1 MKHIFTLGLWAV
13 SILALHA
20 QDDLVNKVK
29 NNGSG
34 SGTGF
39 QFQSV
44 INLEATPVKNQGSSG
59 TCWSYST
66 TGFLESELI
75 RMGKEPIDLSEMY
88 TVRMVYLAKAE
99 KFIRL
104 HGDMP
109 YGQGGALPDKMWV
122 IKAYGA
128 MPQEAYTGLKEGQTK
143 NQHNALEAAI
153 KSFLEAVVS
162 APEGKI
168 DPSWRIALEGILDAY
183 LGPCPKEFD
192 YKGKRYTPR
201 TFADKVLG
209 IQPDDY
215 VQLTSFIHQPMYE
228 RVVVEVPDNWSWGP
242 SYNVPLPELM
252 AFVEYALQEG
262 YTLSWATDVSEKG
275 FSLKNG
281 LALVPAK
288 PWNDMT
294 DAERESLFQGP
305 GAELLITPELRQK
318 AYDSWETTDDHGMQ
332 ITGIV
337 KDQSGKKY
345 FVVKNSWGEIAN
357 PNSPAGYIYASEA
370 FVAYKTISIVAHKK
384 AIPKGT
390 AKKLGF

>member
-1 MKHIFTLGLWAV
+1 MKKGLFVWMWIASV
-13 SILALHA
+13 WSIQA

-29 NNGSG
+29 DNGGG

-39 QFQSV
+39 NFQTV
-44 INLEATPVKNQGSSG
+44 VNLTATPVKNQGSSG

-66 TGFLESELI
+66 TGFIESELI

-109 YGQGGALPDKMWV
+109 YGQGGALPDKLWV
-122 IKAYGA
+122 IKQYGA

-153 KSFLEAVVS
+153 KSLLEAVV
-162 APEGKI
+162 ANPDGKI
-168 DPSWRIALEGILDAY
+168 DPSWRKALEGILDAY
-183 LGPCPKEFD
+183 LGPCPAEFE
-192 YKGKRYTPR
+192 YKGKRYNPR
-201 TFADKVLG
+201 SFADKVLG

-215 VQLTSFIHQPMYE
+215 VQLTSFIHQPLFTQ
-228 RVVVEVPDNWSWGP
+228 VVVEVPDNWSWGP
-242 SYNVPLPELM
+242 SYNVPLDDLM

-288 PWNDMT
+288 PWNELT
-294 DAERESLFQGP
+294 EAERQGLFQGP
-305 GAELLITPELRQK
+305 GPEMNITPELRQL
-318 AYDSWETTDDHGMQ
+318 AYDAWETTDDHGMQ

-337 KDQSGKKY
+337 KDQTGKKY
-345 FVVKNSWGEIAN
+345 FIVKNSWGEIQN
-357 PNSPAGYIYASEA
+357 PNSPAGYLYASEA
-370 FVAYKTISIVAHKK
+370 FVAYKTISIVAHKR
-384 AIPKGT
+384 AIPKAT